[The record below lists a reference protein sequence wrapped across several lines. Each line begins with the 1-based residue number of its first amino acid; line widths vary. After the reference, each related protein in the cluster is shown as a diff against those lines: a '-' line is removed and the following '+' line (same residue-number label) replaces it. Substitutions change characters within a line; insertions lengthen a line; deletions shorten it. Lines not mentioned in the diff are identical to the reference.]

1 MRYGDDA
8 SAPASA
14 FRRPHAALRPRRI
27 LLLPLLTLALLAVGA
42 PLSGGLGLGPG
53 GAALAKEPNQRP
65 FLAPEYQVKVQR
77 TIARGRR
84 MQTGGGEEEEGGAI
98 RPGQDV
104 VQTGCGALQLGNVS
118 GSPRPG
124 QRAPRENIVVA
135 RDVINAPLG
144 CR

>member
-1 MRYGDDA
+1 M
-8 SAPASA
+8 
-14 FRRPHAALRPRRI
+14 
-27 LLLPLLTLALLAVGA
+27 LLPLLALLALAFLAAGA
-42 PLSGGLGLGPG
+42 PHPAGLGG

-65 FLAPEYQVKVQR
+65 FLAPEHQVKVQR

-84 MQTGGGEEEEGGAI
+84 MQTGGGGEEDGGVV

>member
-1 MRYGDDA
+1 MRYGGDDA
-8 SAPASA
+8 PAP
-14 FRRPHAALRPRRI
+14 RPAAAARPGRV
-27 LLLPLLTLALLAVGA
+27 LLLPLLALAFLATGT
-42 PLSGGLGLGPG
+42 PGPHGLGLG

-84 MQTGGGEEEEGGAI
+84 MQTGGGGGEEGGAI

-104 VQTGCGALQLGNVS
+104 VQTGCGALQVGNVS
-118 GSPRPG
+118 GSARPG
-124 QRAPRENIVVA
+124 QRAPRENIVAA
-135 RDVINAPLG
+135 RDIINAPLG

>member
-8 SAPASA
+8 SGSAPAAS
-14 FRRPHAALRPRRI
+14 RRLI
-27 LLLPLLTLALLAVGA
+27 LPLLALAFLAVGA
-42 PLSGGLGLGPG
+42 ALPGGGLGPG

-84 MQTGGGEEEEGGAI
+84 MQTGGGEEEGGAV

>member
-8 SAPASA
+8 PAPAPAS
-14 FRRPHAALRPRRI
+14 RRLI
-27 LLLPLLTLALLAVGA
+27 LPLLALAFLAVGA
-42 PLSGGLGLGPG
+42 ALPGGGLGIGA

-84 MQTGGGEEEEGGAI
+84 MQTGGGGEEDGGAV

>member
-8 SAPASA
+8 SAPAPAS
-14 FRRPHAALRPRRI
+14 RRLI
-27 LLLPLLTLALLAVGA
+27 LPLLALAFLAVGA
-42 PLSGGLGLGPG
+42 ALPGGGLGIGA

-84 MQTGGGEEEEGGAI
+84 MQTGGGGGDEEGGGAV

>member
-1 MRYGDDA
+1 
-8 SAPASA
+8 
-14 FRRPHAALRPRRI
+14 
-27 LLLPLLTLALLAVGA
+27 
-42 PLSGGLGLGPG
+42 
-53 GAALAKEPNQRP
+53 
-65 FLAPEYQVKVQR
+65 
-77 TIARGRR
+77 
-84 MQTGGGEEEEGGAI
+84 
-98 RPGQDV
+98 V